1 MKVLFS
7 WTSILHF
14 SGDFVH
20 LDGTNGAIHRL
31 EQEEEQQQQ
40 GGGAAGGG
48 AAGGGA
54 ALTKLCHYC
63 CIDVLHCDMFI

>member
-31 EQEEEQQQQ
+31 EQQEEEQQGEEQQ
-40 GGGAAGGG
+40 EEQQ
-48 AAGGGA
+48 
-54 ALTKLCHYC
+54 L
-63 CIDVLHCDMFI
+63 

>member
-31 EQEEEQQQQ
+31 EQEEEQQGEEEQQQQ
-40 GGGAAGGG
+40 GEEQQEEEQ
-48 AAGGGA
+48 
-54 ALTKLCHYC
+54 L
-63 CIDVLHCDMFI
+63 

>member
-31 EQEEEQQQQ
+31 EQEEEQQQGEEQ
-40 GGGAAGGG
+40 HEEEQ
-48 AAGGGA
+48 
-54 ALTKLCHYC
+54 L
-63 CIDVLHCDMFI
+63 